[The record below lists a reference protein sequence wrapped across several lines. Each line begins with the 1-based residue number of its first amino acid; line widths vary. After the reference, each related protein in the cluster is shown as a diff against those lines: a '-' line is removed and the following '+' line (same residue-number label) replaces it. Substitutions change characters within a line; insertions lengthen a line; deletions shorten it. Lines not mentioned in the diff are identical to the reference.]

1 MKLCDTPAMSST
13 AVTFPEDWVWGA
25 ATAAYQ
31 IEGAVREGGRGQS
44 IWDEFSHT
52 GGAIV
57 NGDTGDVACDHFH
70 RFPEDVALMRELG
83 LDGYRFSIAWPRIF
97 PTGSGPANANGLDYY
112 RRLVDELHTAGIT
125 PYATLYHWD
134 LPQALQDRGGWANR
148 DTARRFGDYTQ
159 TVAAALGSGV
169 QHWFTINEPWVAA
182 FLGHW
187 LGKHAPGK
195 QDFRLALQAAHTLLL
210 AHGEGMTALRSEMDA
225 SGQAGITLNLAPC
238 EPAGDTNADLEAAHR
253 IDGFVN
259 RWFLDALYRGHYPED
274 LVQLYGDAM
283 PEVAPGDMEL
293 ISQPTDVLGV
303 NYYFRSVVAYDPTA
317 TPLQARSVVPAG
329 ARVTAVGWEV
339 YPPGLYDILKRVHDD
354 YRPSRLL
361 VTENGAAYED
371 VVEEG
376 HVDDPEREAYLHE
389 HLLQAHRAVD
399 DGVPLRGYF
408 VWSLLDNFEWASGY
422 GKRFGVIYVDYATQ
436 QRIVKRS
443 GRWYAGVTRENA
455 VSG

>member
-1 MKLCDTPAMSST
+1 
-13 AVTFPEDWVWGA
+13 
-25 ATAAYQ
+25 
-31 IEGAVREGGRGQS
+31 
-44 IWDEFSHT
+44 
-52 GGAIV
+52 
-57 NGDTGDVACDHFH
+57 
-70 RFPEDVALMRELG
+70 
-83 LDGYRFSIAWPRIF
+83 
-97 PTGSGPANANGLDYY
+97 
-112 RRLVDELHTAGIT
+112 
-125 PYATLYHWD
+125 
-134 LPQALQDRGGWANR
+134 
-148 DTARRFGDYTQ
+148 
-159 TVAAALGSGV
+159 
-169 QHWFTINEPWVAA
+169 
-182 FLGHW
+182 
-187 LGKHAPGK
+187 
-195 QDFRLALQAAHTLLL
+195 
-210 AHGEGMTALRSEMDA
+210 
-225 SGQAGITLNLAPC
+225 
-238 EPAGDTNADLEAAHR
+238 
-253 IDGFVN
+253 VN
-259 RWFLDALYRGHYPED
+259 RWFLDALYRGQYPED
-274 LVQLYGDAM
+274 MVQLYGDAM
-283 PEVAPGDMEL
+283 PEIAPGDMEL

-317 TPLQARSVVPAG
+317 TPLQARSIVPAG